1 MSRSRG
7 APFPDL
13 RSFLEH
19 CETRCDLA
27 RVPVEVDPRF
37 EITEIVTR
45 VVRADGP
52 ALLFEVVKG
61 SQFPVA
67 ANILGAARRCEW
79 ALGREPEEIGV
90 ELLGVAEEL
99 MPPSP
104 RALWG
109 ARRTLLGLR
118 HMRVR
123 RTTRGRRGPGSS
135 LHAVADDLTLDDLPI
150 LTCWPEDGGRFITF
164 PLVVTEDPAT
174 GRRNLGIYRMHVYDG
189 LRAGMHWQIMKG
201 GGYHYAAA
209 EALGQPLPVAVA
221 LGADPITLLASVA
234 PLPEGIDELAFA
246 GFLRGAP
253 TELVRCETVEVS
265 APASA
270 EFMLEGLVPPF
281 EREMEGPFGDHFGHY
296 SHAAP
301 FPVFHVGRITSRER
315 PIYPAAVVG
324 VPPQEDVAMG
334 EAVAGI
340 AGPLI
345 RLVHP
350 AVVDLHAWF
359 EAGFHNLLVVSVRQ
373 RHRKEAVK
381 TALALLGQGQL
392 ALTKVLIVVDAGVDV
407 ADWDA
412 VLEAFR
418 AHWTAAEDALLLPG
432 VPQDTLDF
440 TSFTMNLGS
449 KLILDCTTGAGGI
462 SGDERPVDRGAQA
475 GAGDLPAGLADL
487 PGGPDAPFMPPDGA
501 DSRVVSWRAYGGPGA
516 GLGPRGTTDPRA
528 AAGAPFLVARV
539 RERDGRTGRAV
550 AESLARSPRLGR
562 VQWVAVVSEDVPLDD
577 RTLLLWG
584 IFTRFDAARDVVF
597 SEVRLDGA
605 WPRYRGRMAIDATWK
620 PGYPNPIEM
629 DPEVVRLV
637 DRRWGEYG
645 IAEES
650 RA

>member
-1 MSRSRG
+1 MSG
-7 APFPDL
+7 PPFPDL
-13 RSFLEH
+13 QTFLRS
-19 CETRCDLA
+19 CESRGDLA
-27 RVPVEVDPRF
+27 RVQVDVDPRF

-45 VVRADGP
+45 VVKGDGP
-52 ALLFEVVKG
+52 ALLFERVKG
-61 SQFPVA
+61 SRFPVA
-67 ANILGAARRCEW
+67 ANILGAARRCRW
-79 ALGREPEEIGV
+79 ALGREPEEIGA
-90 ELLGVAEEL
+90 ELLRFAEEL

-104 RALWG
+104 RALWDSRG
-109 ARRTLLGLR
+109 TLLGLR

-123 RTTRGRRGPGSS
+123 RVRSS
-135 LHAVADDLTLDDLPI
+135 SARANNALTLDDLPI

-164 PLVVTEDPAT
+164 PLVVTADPAT

-189 LRAGMHWQIMKG
+189 RRAGMHWQIMKG

-209 EALGQPLPVAVA
+209 EALDRPLPVAVA

-234 PLPEGIDELAFA
+234 PLPEGIDELGFA
-246 GFLRGAP
+246 GFLRGSP
-253 TELVRCETVEVS
+253 TELVRCGSVDAW

-270 EFMLEGLVPPF
+270 EFVLEGVVPPF

-301 FPVFHVGRITSRER
+301 FPVFHVDRIAHREQ
-315 PIYPAAVVG
+315 PVYPAAVVG

-334 EAVAGI
+334 EAVAAI

-350 AVVDLHAWF
+350 QVVALHAWF
-359 EAGFHNLLVVSVRQ
+359 EAGFHNLLVVSARQ

-392 ALTKVLIVVDAGVDV
+392 ALTKVAIVVDPEVPVD
-407 ADWDA
+407 DWDA

-418 AHWTAAEDALLLPG
+418 AHWSAADDALLLPG

-449 KLILDCTTGAGGI
+449 KLVLDCTAGAGGI
-462 SGDERPVDRGAQA
+462 SGDERPEDRA
-475 GAGDLPAGLADL
+475 GPAGVDDL
-487 PGGPDAPFMPPDGA
+487 PGGSGAPFAPPSEN
-501 DSRVVSWRAYGGPGA
+501 DSRVSAWRAYGGAAAAFGA
-516 GLGPRGTTDPRA
+516 RGTTDTRIA
-528 AAGAPFLVARV
+528 VGAPFLVASV

-550 AESLARSPRLGR
+550 AEALAVSPRLGG
-562 VQWVAVVSEDVPLDD
+562 VQWVAVVSDDVPLDD

-584 IFTRFDAARDVVF
+584 IFTRFDAARDVLF
-597 SEVRLDGA
+597 SEMRLDGA

-620 PGYPNPIEM
+620 PGYPNPILM
-629 DPEVVRLV
+629 DPEIVRLV

-645 IAEES
+645 IAGES